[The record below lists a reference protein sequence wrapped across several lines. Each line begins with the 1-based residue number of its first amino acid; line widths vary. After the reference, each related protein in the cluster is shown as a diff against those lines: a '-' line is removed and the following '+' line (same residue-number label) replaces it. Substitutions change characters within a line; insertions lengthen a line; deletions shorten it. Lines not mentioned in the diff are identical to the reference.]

1 MLRATFNF
9 VLNLRMATIVCLSVC
24 LEWKQE
30 HATVCQVSC
39 CKTIVGVFG
48 LTWLTCLCLLWNG
61 QPLVVEVQSQCKYTV
76 YFFEWFTT
84 HKSNIWGCDDA
95 WGPWVTAV
103 WFLSC
108 TLVYDGMTPLDPS
121 MNTCGSLF
129 SWRHSC
135 HDAYMCWIWP
145 SLSSYVLST
154 SISYAEVLTSVSLKV
169 NAK

>member
-76 YFFEWFTT
+76 YFLNDSPHTSLIYEGATT
-84 HKSNIWGCDDA
+84 HGDRGLLQCDFYHVRSFMTGWLLWILLWTPVDPCSV
-95 WGPWVTAV
+95 GGIPVT
-103 WFLSC
+103 
-108 TLVYDGMTPLDPS
+108 TLTCAESDPACPL
-121 MNTCGSLF
+121 TFSLHRF
-129 SWRHSC
+129 H
-135 HDAYMCWIWP
+135 M
-145 SLSSYVLST
+145 
-154 SISYAEVLTSVSLKV
+154 LKF
-169 NAK
+169 